1 MIVSFYKN
9 RARNGSVF
17 LTKKDL
23 NAIPPI
29 DSIIYF
35 NTVQFKVT
43 RIVLD
48 ITDDT
53 EPEYYIYLEKSKI
66 V

>member
-9 RARNGSVF
+9 KVRNGSLF
-17 LTKKDL
+17 LVKKDL

-29 DSIIYF
+29 GSIIYF
-35 NTVQFKVT
+35 NAVQFKVT
-43 RIVLD
+43 RIILD
-48 ITDDT
+48 IADDM

-66 V
+66 L

>member
-9 RARNGSVF
+9 RVRNRSLF
-17 LTKKDL
+17 LVKKDL

-29 DSIIYF
+29 GSIIYF
-35 NTVQFKVT
+35 NAVQFKVT
-43 RIVLD
+43 RIILD
-48 ITDDT
+48 ITDDM

-66 V
+66 L

>member
-9 RARNGSVF
+9 RARNGNIF

-23 NAIPPI
+23 NAIPPVG
-29 DSIIYF
+29 SIVYF
-35 NTVQFKVT
+35 NAVQFKVT

-66 V
+66 L